1 MGNVNRDTWLDRTEL
16 SNPGDP
22 PPGRDLTGT
31 PLAVHPLVPPR
42 GPGRLVPRPELL
54 RRLDRM
60 SPLTVVE
67 AIPGFGKTVLG
78 LAWTSEHEAV
88 GGHVVWVNANAAV
101 NDVSAFMTLL
111 RRGLTQGGVTGIS
124 RFSSGWFEELAEI
137 ERPVVI
143 VIDDAHLLDDPVI
156 AETFVDLVRR
166 VPLLYAVVLTQPR
179 HHFHRAAELAKLET
193 NVLRGCDLAVRADEV
208 QTFADA
214 WGHQIDS
221 QAAGMLHGLT
231 GGWLLPLRLVLDATP
246 ASSAEFA
253 THAAGEFMLRTV
265 LPGLGVAGT
274 DTTAMRFAVP
284 EQLDDGLAEVL
295 SRLGAAKQ
303 SADESVAALERHG
316 LLWRLPSDE
325 GRTAWEYPPLMRRAL
340 REHLER
346 VAPDEARAAHGAAAR
361 HLVAVPDESAAA
373 KAMGHARAAQDW
385 PLLAELW
392 STWGW
397 SLPVG
402 DPGPFEAAFAALPPS
417 VVRRH
422 PSLTLPAILGDALH
436 GSHDLGWTQRVDI
449 VFQHYA
455 RAGLDFLATRPRVED
470 PGVLAELLTAAMVAR
485 RSEGRLAEAQ
495 RLSVEVERALDRAG
509 QSGERHRTWKPQ
521 AAWFHLQSALNR
533 LMCGETATAV
543 EAASTAY
550 GLGPH
555 TLVGMVAAG
564 LLSALHSITG
574 QRRQVER
581 WLASHD
587 TGDLVDRWTST
598 YATLPAQ
605 LARSMLALDRLD
617 LPASHA
623 ALQQVPAGPELGG
636 LWPLVTLVHTRHAL
650 LSGDGLS
657 MLSKIN
663 HLTQIYARQSEAAD
677 GVARQIVDRC
687 TAEVM
692 LAAGEVNRFK
702 SWIDRM
708 GSVPAGLAAPTV
720 RLHLMTGNLHRAA
733 ELAVRGVWQRE
744 VHVRDRLLL
753 IAMHALA
760 SHRLGR
766 PEAAHESFR
775 QTLSLSADTGDL
787 EALLVFP
794 SEVRHELLRQTRT
807 TLDATSSRLLDSTA
821 YPYPRQAS
829 LVTLSQR
836 EQEVL
841 MKLRRHETAADLART
856 LTVSVNTVK
865 KQLVSLY
872 AKLEVHDRAA
882 ALVRAERLG
891 LLNQVPPRPRNDG
904 NGSRP

>member
-1 MGNVNRDTWLDRTEL
+1 VGNVNRDTWLDRTGL
-16 SNPGDP
+16 STPDDP
-22 PPGRDLTGT
+22 RSGRDPIGT
-31 PLAVHPLVPPR
+31 PLAAHPLVPPR

-67 AIPGFGKTVLG
+67 ALPGFGKTVLG
-78 LAWTSEHEAV
+78 LAWTAEHEAA
-88 GGHVVWVNANAAV
+88 GGHVVWLSASTAV
-101 NDVSAFMTLL
+101 SDVGAFMALL
-111 RRGLTQGGVTGIS
+111 RQGLMQAGVTEVSG
-124 RFSSGWFEELAEI
+124 FSSGWFEELAGI

-143 VIDDAHLLDDPVI
+143 VIDDAHLLDDPVV

-166 VPLLYAVVLTQPR
+166 APLLYAVVLAHPR
-179 HHFHRAAELAKLET
+179 HHFHRAAELGKLET
-193 NVLRGCDLAVRADEV
+193 NVLRGRDLAVRADEV

-221 QAAGMLHGLT
+221 HAARMLHGLT

-253 THAAGEFMLRTV
+253 THAAVEFMLQTV
-265 LPGLGVAGT
+265 LPGLGVARS
-274 DTTAMRFAVP
+274 DSTAMRFAVP
-284 EQLDDGLAEVL
+284 EQLDDGLAAVL
-295 SRLGAAKQ
+295 SRLGAEKQ
-303 SADESVAALERHG
+303 SADEATATLERQG
-316 LLWRLPSDE
+316 LLWRLPSDG
-325 GRTAWEYPPLMRRAL
+325 GRTTWEYPPLMRRAL
-340 REHLER
+340 RERFEAI
-346 VAPDEARAAHGAAAR
+346 APDEARAAHRAVAR
-361 HLVAVPDESAAA
+361 HLVAVPDESRAAR
-373 KAMGHARAAQDW
+373 AMPHARAARDW
-385 PLLAELW
+385 PLLADLW

-397 SLPVG
+397 SLPAG
-402 DPGPFEAAFAALPPS
+402 GSGPFEAAFAALPPS
-417 VVRRH
+417 VVRH
-422 PSLTLPAILGDALH
+422 NSSLSLPATLADALH
-436 GSHDLGWTQRVDI
+436 GSHDLSRTQRVDI
-449 VFQHYA
+449 VLQHYA
-455 RAGLDFLATRPRVED
+455 RAGLDFLTTRPRVED

-485 RSEGRLAEAQ
+485 RSEGRLAEVQ
-495 RLSVEVERALDRAG
+495 RLSVEVERALDRA
-509 QSGERHRTWKPQ
+509 SGSEDRHRTWEPR
-521 AAWFHLQSALNR
+521 AAWFHLQSAINR
-533 LMCGETATAV
+533 LMCGETALAV

-550 GLGPH
+550 GLSPH
-555 TLVGMVAAG
+555 TPVGRVAAG

-574 QRRQVER
+574 QRRQAER

-587 TGDLVDRWTST
+587 AGDLVDRWAST
-598 YATLPAQ
+598 YAALPAQ

-617 LPASHA
+617 LQASQA

-657 MLSKIN
+657 MLSEIN
-663 HLTQIYARQSEAAD
+663 HLTQIYARQLQAAD
-677 GVARQIVDRC
+677 GVARQVVDRC

-708 GSVPAGLAAPTV
+708 GSVPAWLAAPTV
-720 RLHLMTGNLHRAA
+720 RLHLMAGNFHRAA

-760 SHRLGR
+760 SHRLGQ

-775 QTLSLSADTGDL
+775 QTLSLSLDTGDL

-794 SEVRHELLRQTRT
+794 SEVRHELLRQTGT
-807 TLDATSSRLLDSTA
+807 SLDATSSRRLDSVP
-821 YPYPRQAS
+821 YPYPQQAS
-829 LVTLSQR
+829 LVMLSPR
-836 EQEVL
+836 EQEIL
-841 MKLRRHETAADLART
+841 LKLRRHETAADLART
-856 LTVSVNTVK
+856 LTVSVNTIK

-891 LLNQVPPRPRNDG
+891 LLPQMPPRPGGESD
-904 NGSRP
+904 GSRP